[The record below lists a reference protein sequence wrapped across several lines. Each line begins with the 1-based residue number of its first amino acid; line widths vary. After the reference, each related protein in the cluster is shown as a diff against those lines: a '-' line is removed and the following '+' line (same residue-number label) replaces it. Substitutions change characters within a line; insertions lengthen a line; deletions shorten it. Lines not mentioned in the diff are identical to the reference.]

1 MIYNI
6 YDKYI
11 YNKIKMIVEHIHINN
26 QMLALGVFQV

>member
-11 YNKIKMIVEHIHINN
+11 YNKIKMIVEHININN